1 MLRSVHHHITR
12 LRSAML
18 ADTILYATAG
28 PLNDFHWGQMRK
40 RFFGKKSQTDLDR
53 IWSTDR
59 GYQGVSARCFSRS
72 ENSPNSHKIKF
83 SPNFPKFLSQ
93 KWAEIFYEILGLVG
107 GKGPRKINIKIKG
120 QPQIFGWGG
129 PNFQI
134 GSHALPPGGETEVG
148 QPNFVLLLDTILP

>member
-1 MLRSVHHHITR
+1 
-12 LRSAML
+12 
-18 ADTILYATAG
+18 
-28 PLNDFHWGQMRK
+28 MRP
-40 RFFGKKSQTDLDR
+40 LDR
-53 IWSTDR
+53 STTST
-59 GYQGVSARCFSRS
+59 GGKW
-72 ENSPNSHKIKF
+72 ENGFLAKSPKPTWTEFGAQIEGTKAYPLDVFREVKIPPTPTKSNF
-83 SPNFPKFLSQ
+83 RQIFPNFYHKNGQ
-93 KWAEIFYEILGLVG
+93 IFYEILGLVG